1 MRKLTPESKSI
12 SQIWKVGRL
21 LIGKTQVELSKEMGI
36 SQSNI
41 SKFESMVLEPSAS
54 DWYQFCQMAGISAH
68 KSLELGYIDGC
79 SKFKS
84 KLYRTSAFKLPL
96 KYRGDF
102 AIKVRETIPFKECVI
117 SDLGEA
123 NWESFLKDI
132 GIVPELFFVYD
143 YQMSLRFI
151 FDLADWYQKK
161 MNVSIF
167 EKVGK
172 HFANLENHGVFGK
185 SYSRQ
190 KTSNDLLH
198 DLMENQP
205 YYQRA
210 FRPET
215 NPSEKGFSVKLVVDP
230 EIYDV
235 FGEVKTRQY
244 LLHKI
249 NVFQQMLNQNTD
261 FKGDFKTIPNDFTF
275 LLDRS
280 A

>member
-123 NWESFLKDI
+123 SWESFLKDI
-132 GIVPELFFVYD
+132 GMVPELFFVYD

-151 FDLADWYQKK
+151 FDLAEWYHKK

-185 SYSRQ
+185 SYSKQ

-210 FRPET
+210 FKPET
-215 NPSEKGFSVKLVVDP
+215 NHSEKALSVKLVVDP
-230 EIYDV
+230 EIHNV
-235 FGEVKTRQY
+235 FGELKTRQY

-249 NVFQQMLNQNTD
+249 NVFQEMLKKNTD
-261 FKGDFKTIPNDFTF
+261 FKGDFKMIPNDFTF
-275 LLDRS
+275 SLDRS